1 MGIDLILF
9 GLLWIVERIMHS
21 PLVMLPLI
29 ALIILFSLDSMFG
42 WSKE

>member
-21 PLVMLPLI
+21 PSVMLLLI